1 MNMVS
6 PIDPSELETKLST
19 EAATEWLEFLV
30 DDEPSDGHYERVE
43 KIRQVMDDLPRT
55 EADYLELYHFLGFKQ
70 TDIARLFGVSQPTV
84 HYRLQRAQ
92 QRILFLLSLPNISE
106 EQIRKEL
113 SKYVDDEFNVNI
125 MVLMF
130 RTTCQSEVASM
141 LDVSQGLVRYR
152 FINTL
157 EKIKNISEL
166 NSLYNVYQSIADNL
180 TILRDVRSH
189 SRTENYKYVIV

>member
-1 MNMVS
+1 MAIVS
-6 PIDPSELETKLST
+6 PTDPYELETKLST
-19 EAATEWLEFLV
+19 ESTSEWLDYLV
-30 DDEPSDGHYERVE
+30 DDEPSEGYYERVE
-43 KIRQVMDDLPRT
+43 KIRQVMEDLPRT

-92 QRILFLLSLPNISE
+92 QRILFLLSLPKLSE
-106 EQIRKEL
+106 EQIREEL
-113 SKYVDDEFNVNI
+113 SKYIDEEFNIDI

-157 EKIKNISEL
+157 EKIKNIDQL
-166 NSLYNVYQSIADNL
+166 QALYNVYQSIADNL
-180 TILRDVRSH
+180 TILRDVRSR
-189 SRTENYKYVIV
+189 SRTDRYKYIIV